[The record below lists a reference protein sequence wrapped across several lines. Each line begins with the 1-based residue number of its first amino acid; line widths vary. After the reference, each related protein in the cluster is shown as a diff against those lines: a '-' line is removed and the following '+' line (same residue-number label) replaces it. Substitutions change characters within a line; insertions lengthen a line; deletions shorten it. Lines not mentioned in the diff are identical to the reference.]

1 MTDITDA
8 ARSGLTAVAD
18 AIDNGGHDHHQD
30 NGAASHAPAPTRVGY
45 DPHNDPCDPQPA
57 QGPSVLGVE
66 AGKAISLACEV
77 AAQDIEKTAGS
88 LVTMANEINDEAR
101 QIAAALRARGSR
113 FQDRIEDFSEL
124 AKRVS
129 NIMRATRERVMI
141 EKSVAEA
148 RVFAPART

>member
-8 ARSGLTAVAD
+8 ARRGLTAVAD
-18 AIDNGGHDHHQD
+18 
-30 NGAASHAPAPTRVGY
+30 
-45 DPHNDPCDPQPA
+45 
-57 QGPSVLGVE
+57 E
-66 AGKAISLACEV
+66 KAIALACEV
-77 AAQDIEKTAGS
+77 AARDIEKTAGS
-88 LVTMANEINDEAR
+88 LVIMANEINDEAR

-129 NIMRATRERVMI
+129 NIMRATSERVMI

-148 RVFAPART
+148 RAFAPART